1 MRMSKNSK
9 MKSKSLKIEKVF
21 KIGSISLLHLA
32 QGLKK
37 LRKYSDSKLFY
48 DTFCPMIFGDAIR
61 GTVERRMYTLFLV
74 IEIK

>member
-37 LRKYSDSKLFY
+37 LRKYSDSKLF
-48 DTFCPMIFGDAIR
+48 
-61 GTVERRMYTLFLV
+61 L
-74 IEIK
+74 